1 MIMDEFSQQTV
12 AQMEIALER
21 ACERFPKELSS
32 HEARK
37 QIAARI
43 LERAVRTEATIKDLT
58 DAALA
63 ASAALVRGKA
73 GIDGQRS

>member
-1 MIMDEFSQQTV
+1 MIMDEFSQQRV
-12 AQMEIALER
+12 AHMEIALER
-21 ACERFPKELSS
+21 ACERFPQELSS

-37 QIAARI
+37 QIATRI

-73 GIDGQRS
+73 RIDGQRG